1 MDDLHPLLFELG
13 MEELPPKALLSLRD
27 ALRDDCLR
35 RLREAGIAPTGVT
48 AFATP
53 RRLALLLDGIPA
65 RQPDQVQE
73 RRGPAVAAAFDASG
87 APSKAALGFARSC
100 GVAVEDL
107 GRENTDKGEYLVHRE
122 ARPGAALEQLLP
134 EVFAA
139 SLAALPTPK
148 RMRWGSGDAEFVRP
162 VHWLVV
168 LHGDRLVEMELL
180 GLRSGRITRGH
191 RFHCPQALE
200 LAHARDYAEVLERD
214 GMVQASFENRRESI
228 RGQIEAE
235 AAGAGGRALI
245 DADLLD
251 EVTALVEWPVA
262 LTGSFDARF
271 LDVPQEA
278 LISTMQDNQK
288 YFPLVDAAG
297 HMLPR
302 FIVISNIRSRY
313 PEAVRSGNER
323 VLRPRFADAEFF
335 WEQDRRE
342 TLASREPWLATVV
355 FERRLGTLADK
366 SRRLA
371 RLMDELAAPMGLDP
385 GLARRAA
392 LLAKCD
398 LGTRMVFEFPEL
410 QGTMGR
416 YYALHDREPEPL
428 AQALEQHYWPRQAG
442 AALPEGTLAQALA
455 LADRLDTLVGI
466 FAIGK
471 EPSGAKDPFALRR
484 AALGLLRIL
493 VERELPLEL
502 TPLLDAAA
510 ATVAEQVSDA
520 ATAVPRVRSYILERL
535 RGYLLEQGMAPEVFE
550 AVAAVD
556 PDAPLDFVR
565 RARAVTRFRE
575 RPEAE
580 ALAAANKRIQ
590 NLLRKAE
597 QEGRGEVDEALLQSP
612 AEQLLLEALRGIEPR
627 VAAAVEHGD
636 YVRAME
642 DLAGLRAPVDAFFDD
657 VMVMAE
663 DPALRANR
671 LALLARLARRF
682 DSVADISRLAT
693 G

>member
-35 RLREAGIAPTGVT
+35 RLGDAGIAPSGVT

-53 RRLALLLDGIPA
+53 RRLALLLEGIPA

-73 RRGPAVAAAFDASG
+73 RRGPAVAAAFDATG
-87 APSKAALGFARSC
+87 APTRAAQGFARSC

-107 GRENTDKGEYLVHRE
+107 ERENTDKGEYLVHRE
-122 ARPGAALEQLLP
+122 AHKGAALEQLLP
-134 EVFAA
+134 EIFAA

-148 RMRWGSGDAEFVRP
+148 RMRWGAGEVEFVRP

-168 LHGDRLVEMELL
+168 LHGERLVEMELL
-180 GLRSGRITRGH
+180 GLRSSRATRGH
-191 RFHCPQALE
+191 RFHCPKELE
-200 LAHARDYAEVLERD
+200 LAHARDYADVLQRD
-214 GMVQASFENRRESI
+214 GVVQPSFEDRRESI

-235 AAGAGGRALI
+235 AEDAGGRALI
-245 DADLLD
+245 DAGLLD

-271 LDVPQEA
+271 LEVPQEA

-288 YFPLVDAAG
+288 YFPLVDDSG
-297 HMLPR
+297 RMLPR
-302 FIVISNIRSRY
+302 FIVISNIHSRY

-366 SRRLA
+366 SHRLA
-371 RLMDELAAPMGLDP
+371 RLMDTLAKPMGLDP
-385 GLARRAA
+385 ELARRAA

-398 LGTRMVFEFPEL
+398 LGSRMVFEFPEL

-416 YYALHDREPEPL
+416 YYALHDGEPEPL

-442 AALPEGTLAQALA
+442 AALPEGPLAQALA

-471 EPSGAKDPFALRR
+471 DPSGAKDPFALRR

-493 VERELPLEL
+493 VERELPLAL
-502 TPLLDAAA
+502 TPLLNAAA
-510 ATVAEQVSDA
+510 AAVAERVPEA
-520 ATAVPRVRSYILERL
+520 LEAVPRVRAYILERL
-535 RGYLLEQGMAPEVFE
+535 RGYLLDQGMAPEVFE
-550 AVAAVD
+550 AVAAAD

-565 RARAVTRFRE
+565 RARAVQQFRE

-580 ALAAANKRIQ
+580 ALAGANKRIQ
-590 NLLRKAE
+590 NLLRRAE
-597 QEGRGEVDEALLQSP
+597 LDRHGEVDAQLLQAP
-612 AEQLLLEALRGIEPR
+612 AEQLLLEALRGIEPQ
-627 VAAAVEHGD
+627 VAAAVEGGD
-636 YVRAME
+636 YVAAME

-657 VMVMAE
+657 VMVMVE